1 MAAAAPPCFADTFF
15 FLALLN
21 ADDVEHHRLALEA
34 NGVDRPIITTAWVLL
49 ELADH
54 LCDLRN
60 RHLFP
65 QILQALRA
73 DRRMRILPADQA
85 VLEQAIDLYRRRPDK
100 EWSLTDCTSFVVMG
114 AEGVS
119 EALTA
124 DHHFEQAGFK
134 AP

>member
-1 MAAAAPPCFADTFF
+1 MTPCFADTFF

-21 ADDVEHHRLALEA
+21 ASDAYHAKARAA
-34 NGVDRPIITTAWVLL
+34 NRIDRPIVVSNWVLL

-65 QILQALRA
+65 QVLDALRRDPRVEIIAAEDQWLA
-73 DRRMRILPADQA
+73 DAMT
-85 VLEQAIDLYRRRPDK
+85 LYAARPDK
-100 EWSLTDCTSFVVMG
+100 EWSLTDCTSFLIMQ
-114 AEGVS
+114 ARGVH

-124 DHHFEQAGFK
+124 DHHFEQAGFVALLK
-134 AP
+134 